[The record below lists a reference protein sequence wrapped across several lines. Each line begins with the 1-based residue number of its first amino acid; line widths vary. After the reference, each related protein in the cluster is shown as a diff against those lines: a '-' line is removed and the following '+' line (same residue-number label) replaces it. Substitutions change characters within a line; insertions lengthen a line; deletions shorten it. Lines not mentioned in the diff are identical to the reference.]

1 MGAAEYSG
9 IVGIEEEGCQRRCHP
24 DWAHRNIIIYDNSQR
39 GAGLKDRLAIL
50 SFLALLAGHLCAVV
64 YLPPPYNLRLELD
77 LTTFDAAE
85 VRRCPLLP
93 PEFDNLGL
101 LKSVHVHGYTLVV

>member
-1 MGAAEYSG
+1 MYDRNGG
-9 IVGIEEEGCQRRCHP
+9 QIVP
-24 DWAHRNIIIYDNSQR
+24 A
-39 GAGLKDRLAIL
+39 
-50 SFLALLAGHLCAVV
+50 
-64 YLPPPYNLRLELD
+64 LRLELD

-101 LKSVHVHGYTLVV
+101 LKSVHVHGYALVV